1 MVAVRV
7 GSGYEFSIVTSHKL
21 WYMFLVPL
29 SIGVLS
35 QLKMAT
41 SFFVKSVEQLESHIC
56 PIERMLE
63 LLRFRY
69 VSVCVAVDGDMGRG
83 RCPEIFG

>member
-41 SFFVKSVEQLESHIC
+41 SFFVKNAEQLESHSC
-56 PIERMLE
+56 PIERRLS
-63 LLRFRY
+63 LLRSGYRWA
-69 VSVCVAVDGDMGRG
+69 CVAVDGNIGIV
-83 RCPEIFG
+83 RCPEIVG